1 MKKASIKY
9 INSRIY
15 YSRSHLKQKQIYSF
29 FSSSK
34 NEQARIINKN
44 DDFIID
50 ESYNNVE
57 FDEHISASFS
67 FDINI
72 DDDKWKKKEE
82 IEYNNFIEKAK
93 KASINPSTFF
103 YTQKMTT
110 DVKNTSDNRNYEKI
124 QMHNKCVDNNIS
136 SNIVTSNKLTSHN
149 VECVYK
155 NENTYEDDIKSF
167 LKNSCDDITL
177 QDGDIIKKVIYLND
191 NNKNLHCSNKE
202 IYKYL
207 NDILDLLE
215 MGSRVK
221 RKDDVIKK
229 GNKNNEQNGE
239 NKNNAKYEQNGEN
252 KNNTKYEQ
260 NGENKNNTKYE
271 KNGENKNNTKY
282 EKNGE
287 NKKYEQNKNN
297 AKYEQNGEN
306 KNNAQNLQNE
316 EIFTLSEIV
325 ERNVGGGHIKY
336 FHNLISKKIYEDP
349 FFLINLNY
357 KNVVTNFTNFPDY
370 YTNRFFKLVVE
381 NVKDMT
387 YKNLVFILNILNN
400 LNMKNMMRDLS
411 YEVIKMLNK
420 NTKNDQEDVLQSD
433 NINKK
438 ENVQKN
444 DIENNIKLCLH
455 YINIL
460 NYHSL
465 YFCEF
470 YDYLILHIYQMK
482 NDMLCFFTLQCF
494 IHSLRT
500 KHYLDKIYF
509 LCLKKIQLFNF
520 QELKCMIY
528 CFHRFCKEYSK
539 FYDLAIDIIK
549 NKYIHNILNDNLNVV
564 QLLLKIT
571 NNFKN
576 NDKYVELTGLIAQN
590 IIRHI
595 EENIQYEGRNKKK
608 QKIKKTHTQYINN
621 LTNMN
626 TSIDISTNDDTF
638 KKENLSKMDTTCCN
652 KTYLEGN
659 VNDSNNGFLETSC
672 DNIIKVIECLKYF
685 EYNKKNSEDVKNCV
699 NKIYEIINEN
709 IECLQKLCIEDIV
722 YSIVCFSSY
731 NKRIIL
737 YNNFLD
743 IICEKSN
750 ELINAKNI
758 CLWIYPILNLSKIS
772 WYHKNYIEL
781 LFGYI
786 KDNYILNRLSV
797 FQLMKLLS
805 SVVKMNIYD
814 EDVYKILIEKLYK
827 EWDII
832 KKKLID
838 ISTFLWCCA
847 YINIIYKP
855 LFDSAYDLIIDLI
868 NKNNLNIINNNV
880 IYKNCF
886 VNITW
891 SFIVANYHI
900 TQNNFDKI
908 LNITFFKRNP
918 NENEAFKR
926 LHQIADSCFKEI
938 SKTLINIKC
947 LDILYS
953 YCIHEKCKLL
963 RNNFIIY
970 KKEKDAIK
978 MKNKIHDEIYHLL
991 KHSFHISFDQHIE
1004 PYHNS
1009 PYLIDICL
1017 NQTSKIG
1024 ICIFGKEYL
1033 MRTLKK
1039 SSWDFMNTGIVTLQ
1053 MRILHAHGWKI
1064 IPINAGEWIQLN
1076 FDQKKNLLSEYFKQ
1090 YSIQI

>member
-15 YSRSHLKQKQIYSF
+15 YSRSHLKQIYSF
-29 FSSSK
+29 FSSSR

-57 FDEHISASFS
+57 FDEHISPSFS

-110 DVKNTSDNRNYEKI
+110 DVKNTSDNRNYEKL

-136 SNIVTSNKLTSHN
+136 SNIITSNKLTSYN
-149 VECVYK
+149 VDCVYK
-155 NENTYEDDIKSF
+155 NEKTYEDDIKIF
-167 LKNSCDDITL
+167 LKTSCDDITL
-177 QDGDIIKKVIYLND
+177 QDGDIIKKLIYIND
-191 NNKNLHCSNKE
+191 NSKNLHGGNKE
-202 IYKYL
+202 IYTYL

-215 MGSRVK
+215 RGSRVK
-221 RKDDVIKK
+221 RKDDIIKK
-229 GNKNNEQNGE
+229 GNKKNKKNKKNEQ
-239 NKNNAKYEQNGEN
+239 YEQNGEN
-252 KNNTKYEQ
+252 KKNEQYEQ
-260 NGENKNNTKYE
+260 NS
-271 KNGENKNNTKY
+271 
-282 EKNGE
+282 
-287 NKKYEQNKNN
+287 QNS
-297 AKYEQNGEN
+297 QS
-306 KNNAQNLQNE
+306 E
-316 EIFTLSEIV
+316 EIITLSEIV

-349 FFLINLNY
+349 FFLINHNY
-357 KNVVTNFTNFPDY
+357 KDVVTNFTNFPDY
-370 YTNRFFKLVVE
+370 YTNRFFKLIVE

-387 YKNLVFILNILNN
+387 YKNLVFILNVVNN

-411 YEVIKMLNK
+411 YEVIKLLNK
-420 NTKNDQEDVLQSD
+420 NRKNDQEDVLQID

-470 YDYLILHIYQMK
+470 YDYLILHINQMK

-500 KHYLDKIYF
+500 KHYLDKIYL
-509 LCLKKIQLFNF
+509 LCLKKIELFNF
-520 QELKCMIY
+520 EELKCMIY

-539 FYDLAIDIIK
+539 FYDLSIDIIK
-549 NKYIHNILNDNLNVV
+549 NKYIHNILNDNLNMV

-576 NDKYVELTGLIAQN
+576 NDNYVELTGLIAQN
-590 IIRHI
+590 IIVHI
-595 EENIQYEGRNKKK
+595 EENIQSEGRKKK
-608 QKIKKTHTQYINN
+608 KNTQYINN
-621 LTNMN
+621 LTNIN
-626 TSIDISTNDDTF
+626 TSIDMSTNDDTF
-638 KKENLSKMDTTCCN
+638 KKEDVSKMDTTCCN
-652 KTYLEGN
+652 TTYLEGN
-659 VNDSNNGFLETSC
+659 VNDSNNGFVETSC

-709 IECLQKLCIEDIV
+709 IECLKMLCIEDIV

-758 CLWIYPILNLSKIS
+758 CLWIYPILNLCKIS

-781 LFGYI
+781 LFVYI

-891 SFIVANYHI
+891 SFIVANYHK

-978 MKNKIHDEIYHLL
+978 MKNKIHDEICHLL
-991 KHSFHISFDQHIE
+991 KCSFHISFDQHLE

-1009 PYLIDICL
+1009 PYVIDICL

-1053 MRILHAHGWKI
+1053 MRILHAHGWNI

>member
-1 MKKASIKY
+1 MKKVSIKY

-15 YSRSHLKQKQIYSF
+15 YSRRHLKKNHFYSF

-34 NEQARIINKN
+34 NEQALIKSNN
-44 DDFIID
+44 DDFLID

-57 FDEHISASFS
+57 FDEYISPSFS

-82 IEYNNFIEKAK
+82 IEYNNFIEKTK
-93 KASINPSTFF
+93 KDSINPSTFF
-103 YTQKMTT
+103 NTQRMTKNL
-110 DVKNTSDNRNYEKI
+110 KNTSGYSNYEKLQI
-124 QMHNKCVDNNIS
+124 HNKHTDNNIS
-136 SNIVTSNKLTSHN
+136 SNIITSNKLTPHN
-149 VECVYK
+149 VELFYK
-155 NENTYEDDIKSF
+155 NENTYEDDINIF
-167 LKNSCDDITL
+167 LKNSSDDITL
-177 QDGDIIKKVIYLND
+177 QDGDIIKKLIYLN
-191 NNKNLHCSNKE
+191 NNYKNLHHENKH
-202 IYKYL
+202 ISIYL
-207 NDILDLLE
+207 NPILDLLE
-215 MGSRVK
+215 RGSREK
-221 RKDDVIKK
+221 HEDDVIKTK
-229 GNKNNEQNGE
+229 KE
-239 NKNNAKYEQNGEN
+239 NKEYEED
-252 KNNTKYEQ
+252 K
-260 NGENKNNTKYE
+260 
-271 KNGENKNNTKY
+271 
-282 EKNGE
+282 
-287 NKKYEQNKNN
+287 
-297 AKYEQNGEN
+297 
-306 KNNAQNLQNE
+306 
-316 EIFTLSEIV
+316 
-325 ERNVGGGHIKY
+325 ERTETRTRTREGTGTVAGGHVKY
-336 FHNLISKKIYEDP
+336 FHSLIFNNIYEDP
-349 FFLINLNY
+349 FLLNNHNY
-357 KNVVTNFTNFPDY
+357 EKLVTNFTKFPDY
-370 YTNRFFKLVVE
+370 YTNTFFKFVVE
-381 NVKDMT
+381 NVKDIT
-387 YKNLVFILNILNN
+387 YSNLVFILNLLDH
-400 LNMKNMMRDLS
+400 LNMKNLIRDLS
-411 YEVIKMLNK
+411 YEVIKMLK
-420 NTKNDQEDVLQSD
+420 KKKKNDQEDLLQID

-438 ENVQKN
+438 GNHEINY
-444 DIENNIKLCLH
+444 IENNIKLCLH

-460 NYHSL
+460 NFHSL

-470 YDYLILHIYQMK
+470 YDFLIQHIYDMK
-482 NDMLCFFTLQCF
+482 NDMLCFFALQCF
-494 IHSLRT
+494 THSLRT

-509 LCLKKIQLFNF
+509 LCLKKIQEFNYE
-520 QELKCMIY
+520 ELKCMIY

-539 FYDLAIDIIK
+539 FYDLSIDIIK
-549 NKYIHNILNDNLNVV
+549 NKYIQSLNVNLNFV

-571 NNFKN
+571 NTFNK
-576 NDKYVELTGLIAQN
+576 NDKYVELTGLIAEK
-590 IIRHI
+590 IIVQV
-595 EENIQYEGRNKKK
+595 ENIQKEEEKR
-608 QKIKKTHTQYINN
+608 QYINN
-621 LTNMN
+621 LKNVN
-626 TSIDISTNDDTF
+626 TSIDVSTNVNTY
-638 KKENLSKMDTTCCN
+638 KKETPSKMDR
-652 KTYLEGN
+652 TYDNMTLGGN
-659 VNDSNNGFLETSC
+659 LSISNVLMEKSVHNTKNE
-672 DNIIKVIECLKYF
+672 DNIIKIIECLKYF
-685 EYNKKNSEDVKNCV
+685 EYNKKNSEHVKTCV

-709 IECLQKLCIEDIV
+709 IECLKKLCIEDLV
-722 YSIVCFSSY
+722 YSIVCLSSY

-758 CLWIYPILNLSKIS
+758 CLWIYPILSLCKIS
-772 WYHKNYIEL
+772 WYHRNYLEL

-814 EDVYKILIEKLYK
+814 EDVYKTLIEKLYK

-855 LFDSAYDLIIDLI
+855 LFDSAYNLIIDI
-868 NKNNLNIINNNV
+868 IDKNDQNIINNV

-891 SFIVANYHI
+891 SFIIANYHK
-900 TQNNFDKI
+900 TQKNFDKI

-926 LHQIADSCFKEI
+926 LHQISDSCFKEI
-938 SKTLINIKC
+938 SNTLINITC
-947 LDILYS
+947 LDTLYS

-970 KKEKDAIK
+970 KKEKDAVK
-978 MKNKIHDEIYHLL
+978 MRNKIHDELINLL
-991 KHSFHISFDQHIE
+991 KSVFHISFDQHIE

-1009 PYLIDICL
+1009 PYVIDICL
-1017 NQTSKIG
+1017 NETSKIG

-1033 MRTLKK
+1033 MRTLKR

-1064 IPINAGEWIQLN
+1064 IPINAGEWLQLN